1 MVGKL
6 AAAGVV
12 KHRQLVGDGADVLHV
27 GFAHRFDLP
36 LDEMQA
42 AISAGVAAV
51 PLDAAV
57 LRMDVKFDAPL
68 DRRHGEVDV
77 NDAAA
82 HRTDDPRL
90 LLDRNGAQAQRL
102 GEDYLGM

>member
-12 KHRQLVGDGADVLHV
+12 QHRQLVGDGADVLHV
-27 GFAHRFDLP
+27 GFAHRLDLP

-42 AISAGVAAV
+42 AIAAGVAAV
-51 PLDAAV
+51 ALDAAV

-68 DRRHGEVDV
+68 DRRYGEVDV
-77 NDAAA
+77 NDVPPA
-82 HRTDDPRL
+82 HGRLGL
-90 LLDRNGAQAQRL
+90 LLDRNGP
-102 GEDYLGM
+102 